1 MALQQPSRVN
11 PKIWQSVAGIKIPKL
26 GSKVYYFPLGH
37 LEHANPTPNIESISL
52 INSYRPFIPCIIS
65 SVDLLADPKTDEV
78 FTKLLLTPVIDGSTV
93 EPPPEVHDK
102 DGGGNVVYLGKTLSQ
117 SDANNGGAFSL
128 PTECAKMI
136 FPPLDLKEE
145 LPIQELSITDIHGAI
160 WEFRHVYRG
169 NPKRNMFT
177 HNWSRFVDKKK
188 LVGGDSL
195 VFMKNSAG
203 NIYVGIRR
211 VKKFASAAVVQKKEL
226 VAMEAAKLAEK
237 NEAFEVVYYPTAGDN
252 FVVDAKVVEDAMKIN
267 WNCGM
272 RVKRSLNNDLE
283 STIKLQHGII
293 TNISAHSNRPW
304 RMLQVKW
311 DETKDSEN
319 TTQVSPWQIEYNS
332 KIPSLHRRSPPT
344 KKLKVAQDSALPSD
358 IQRDSSIPMIEFQHS
373 PKEKDHLKD
382 TIENNGLMNPST
394 TLNCDTLRGVRQ
406 NTFSTTKVIDANNC
420 NAEKVTRSIKIFGAT
435 IQVESD
441 LP

>member
-1 MALQQPSRVN
+1 MALQHQQPSRVVS
-11 PKIWQSVAGIKIPKL
+11 KIWQSCAGDAVKIPKL
-26 GSKVYYFPLGH
+26 RSKVYYFPLGH
-37 LEHANPTPNIESISL
+37 LEHANPTPNTESLSL

-78 FTKLLLTPVIDGSTV
+78 FTKLFLTPVIDGSTV
-93 EPPPEVHDK
+93 EPPPEVHDD
-102 DGGGNVVYLGKTLSQ
+102 DGGGNVVYLGKTLTQ
-117 SDANNGGAFSL
+117 SDAKNGGAFSV

-136 FPPLDLKEE
+136 FPPLDLNAE
-145 LPIQELSITDIHGAI
+145 LPRQELSITDIHGAI

-177 HNWSRFVDKKK
+177 HNWSPFVDKKK

-211 VKKFASAAVVQKKEL
+211 VKKFGSAAVMQKKEL
-226 VAMEAAKLAEK
+226 VVMEAAKLAEK

-272 RVKRSLNNDLE
+272 RVKRSLKNDLDLD
-283 STIKLQHGII
+283 STIELQHGSI

-304 RMLQVKW
+304 RMLQVCATYN
-311 DETKDSEN
+311 TKLLFN
-319 TTQVSPWQIEYNS
+319 
-332 KIPSLHRRSPPT
+332 
-344 KKLKVAQDSALPSD
+344 
-358 IQRDSSIPMIEFQHS
+358 
-373 PKEKDHLKD
+373 
-382 TIENNGLMNPST
+382 
-394 TLNCDTLRGVRQ
+394 
-406 NTFSTTKVIDANNC
+406 
-420 NAEKVTRSIKIFGAT
+420 
-435 IQVESD
+435 
-441 LP
+441 